1 MSTPARAATAAP
13 VPVPVAGRPS
23 PVRAEVLRLRS
34 RRMVRVL
41 AVLGLVGLLAGV
53 AVAFTQFAKPSAVGR
68 ADAAQR
74 RQQVVDDSNRGRQQC
89 LASVGTTGGPSSKT
103 DCGPLTT
110 PNNVGS
116 IDSFLAKQ
124 PFDPVTQGR
133 AGILAVSGAF
143 AAVAFLLGASFVGAE
158 WSTRSMVALLFW
170 EPRRRTVVAAKLVVV
185 AVAGAL
191 LGSLA
196 EALWLAAA
204 GLLTATRGDGGSA
217 PAGLWASLIGS
228 GGRGVVLVALMALLG
243 FGIANL
249 IRNTAAAL
257 GVGFVYVAVVETAVR
272 ALRPAWQ
279 QWLLTDNA
287 IALLTPGG
295 LRLYL
300 DEGFVD
306 AHGRYQQSGREI
318 LLSNLHGGLT
328 LTAATTAVLVAGIVL
343 FARRDLN

>member
-1 MSTPARAATAAP
+1 MSTATPGAPVAP

-53 AVAFTQFAKPSAVGR
+53 AVAFTQFAKPSAAGR

-74 RQQVVDDSNRGRQQC
+74 RQQIVDQVNRGRQEC
-89 LASVGTTGGPSSKT
+89 LSAVGTTHGPSSKA
-103 DCGPLTT
+103 DCGLPTT
-110 PNNVGS
+110 PDEVGS
-116 IDSFLAKQ
+116 VDNFLGKQ
-124 PFDPVTQGR
+124 PFDLAVNGR

-143 AAVAFLLGASFVGAE
+143 AAIAFLLGASFVGAE

-170 EPRRRTVVAAKLVVV
+170 EPRRRTVIAAKVAVV

-191 LGSLA
+191 LGSFA
-196 EALWLAAA
+196 EGLWLAAA
-204 GLLTATRGDGGSA
+204 GLLAATRGVGSA
-217 PAGLWASLIGS
+217 PTGLWVTLVGS
-228 GGRGVVLVALMALLG
+228 AGRGVVLVAVMALLG

-257 GVGFVYVAVVETAVR
+257 GVGFVYVAVVETALR

-279 QWLLTDNA
+279 RWLLTDNA

-295 LRLYL
+295 LHVFL
-300 DEGFVD
+300 DQGFVD
-306 AHGRYQQSGREI
+306 ARGQYQESGREI
-318 LLSNLHGGLT
+318 LVSNLHGGLI
-328 LTAATTAVLVAGIVL
+328 LTAATLAVLVAGIVL
-343 FARRDLN
+343 FGRRDLN